1 MTPVDLI
8 IPDAGPLISLAHAGR
23 LDLVEVFN
31 RPAAVIDVVKLEC
44 LKKPD
49 SPDYTVIK
57 AWFHNNSNAIRI
69 IETPVRSVY
78 EQALQDE
85 VSGKNPR
92 ATRGL
97 GDAAYGWLL
106 PNIDLVARAG
116 GLGGRRRA
124 HRRYGARIRR
134 LKREYQST
142 ADNP

>member
-1 MTPVDLI
+1 M
-8 IPDAGPLISLAHAGR
+8 
-23 LDLVEVFN
+23 VEVFN

-57 AWFHNNSNAIRI
+57 AWFHNNSDAIRI

-106 PNIDLVARAG
+106 PNIDLVAQRG
-116 GLGGRRRA
+116 TVPLVLTEDKNLS
-124 HRRYGARIRR
+124 I
-134 LKREYQST
+134 T
-142 ADNP
+142 